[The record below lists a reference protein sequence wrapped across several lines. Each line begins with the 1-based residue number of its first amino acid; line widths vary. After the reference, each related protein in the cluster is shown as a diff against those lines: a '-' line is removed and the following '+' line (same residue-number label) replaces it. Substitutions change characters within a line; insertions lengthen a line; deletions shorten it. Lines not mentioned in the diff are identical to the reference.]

1 MTITI
6 FVQKVYFDKNYFEWL
21 ISEKLNEKGNI
32 FGVSLSQNLIFILN
46 VFWYF
51 TGSQPSQMWYKL

>member
-6 FVQKVYFDKNYFEWL
+6 FVQKVYFDKNYFESL

-46 VFWYF
+46 IFWFF
-51 TGSQPSQMWYKL
+51 TGLQPSQMWYKL

>member
-21 ISEKLNEKGNI
+21 ISEKLNEKENI

-51 TGSQPSQMWYKL
+51 TGLQPSQMWYKL